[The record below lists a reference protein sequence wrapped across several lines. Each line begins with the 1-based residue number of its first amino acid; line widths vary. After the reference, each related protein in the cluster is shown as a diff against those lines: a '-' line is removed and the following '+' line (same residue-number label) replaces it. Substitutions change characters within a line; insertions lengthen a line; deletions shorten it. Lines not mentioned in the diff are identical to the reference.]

1 MRRVVVIGGGYAG
14 LACLIELSRKG
25 KDLEL
30 HLVDSDQEHCK
41 ITNLHKTL
49 AKPLAEFTVPFA
61 ELAKRYSLHFHQHR
75 VDLSPEDL
83 VRLQSEKTLSLPDR
97 EISFDWL
104 VVCTGASP
112 VAMPEGENTV
122 TQEDLRS
129 GRAVEMFNTLLKRA
143 EEQDVQVSLVG
154 GGATGLQVLFEVQAL
169 LNRKSVAHK
178 LRLIDLN
185 PRLVPELPEGVH
197 RYVLK
202 KLEREGIDYLP
213 ATRYLGQQDEQVD
226 LAAAEGDRRFS
237 LPSHLTLLFPGVVPD
252 LPLQTD
258 PHGRVT
264 VGDQLL
270 SEVFSGGDCAQFA
283 SAGLNTMTAQAAVR
297 KGKLVAHNLINLCRE
312 KSLRTYSYRE
322 KGYLLSLGPDE
333 AVGWLGLRCNL
344 AKGFGALVV
353 KEALETQY
361 DLYLRGVDTYLGSP

>member
-1 MRRVVVIGGGYAG
+1 
-14 LACLIELSRKG
+14 
-25 KDLEL
+25 
-30 HLVDSDQEHCK
+30 
-41 ITNLHKTL
+41 
-49 AKPLAEFTVPFA
+49 
-61 ELAKRYSLHFHQHR
+61 
-75 VDLSPEDL
+75 
-83 VRLQSEKTLSLPDR
+83 
-97 EISFDWL
+97 
-104 VVCTGASP
+104 
-112 VAMPEGENTV
+112 MPEGENTV

-258 PHGRVT
+258 PHGRVR